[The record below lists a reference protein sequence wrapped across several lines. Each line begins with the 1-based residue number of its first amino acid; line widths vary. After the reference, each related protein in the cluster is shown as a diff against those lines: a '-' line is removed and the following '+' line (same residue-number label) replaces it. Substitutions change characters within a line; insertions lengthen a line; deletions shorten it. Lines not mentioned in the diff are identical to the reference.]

1 MKYEV
6 QVDVTMGMRIE
17 VDADS
22 KDNAYRKIKDK
33 QYVPSDLQNAWH
45 VANDI
50 VEISKVSDE

>member
-6 QVDVTMGMRIE
+6 QVDVVMGMRIE

-22 KDNAYRKIKDK
+22 KDGAYRKVKDK
-33 QYVPSDLQNAWH
+33 QYVPSDLRNAWH

-50 VEISKVSDE
+50 IEISKVDNE